1 MENIANLVLRSA
13 TQAPFSTKGS
23 ALDHSDFDTN
33 MIIIGNNIIALNN
46 ATLISAWSIGTAYT
60 SNQYVLYSSALWK
73 AVASSTGVTPGTDDT
88 KWNLASIG
96 ELAHERN
103 KDYEMYVPAG
113 GGLGESTI
121 DSRSLWHGVQA
132 GFKYKKK
139 SLTKSEVQG
148 LYTTPIT
155 VVDAPGSGKAIIP
168 VRCWVRYNYDTA
180 PHNSVPFGLSHD
192 TGDTFILYSLGVLE
206 SSVSRIV
213 NLVPLDVGT
222 PAATSTQL
230 LENKAIQARASTG
243 SVGSTGQ
250 GTIDIYCIYSE
261 ITL

>member
-1 MENIANLVLRSA
+1 MDNIADLILRST
-13 TQAPFSTKGS
+13 TQAPFTTKGS
-23 ALDHSDFDTN
+23 ALDHTDFDAN
-33 MIIIGNNIIALNN
+33 MILIGNNIIALNN
-46 ATLISAWSIGTAYT
+46 ATLISAWSIATAYT
-60 SNQYVLYSSALWK
+60 SGQYVLYSSALWK

-88 KWNLASIG
+88 KWNLSSIG

-103 KDYEMYVPAG
+103 KDTEMYVPSG
-113 GGLGESTI
+113 SGLSEATI
-121 DSRSLWHGVQA
+121 DSRAIWHAIQA

-155 VVDAPGSGKAIIP
+155 VVDAPGAGKAIVP

-180 PHNSVPFGLSHD
+180 PHNSVPFGLAHD
-192 TGDTFILYSLGVLE
+192 TANTFILYSLAVLE
-206 SSVSRIV
+206 STITRIL
-213 NLVPLDVGT
+213 NLVPMDVGT
-222 PAATSTQL
+222 PAASSSQI
-230 LENKAIQARASTG
+230 LENKAIQAIASAG
-243 SVGSTGQ
+243 SVGTTGQ